1 MAAVAPSAMAVHD
14 LGLIELEGDAVT
26 QITDDWDE
34 VCKAVTITNDTTSSI
49 PDQCATAGSL
59 LASNTAVAFANDG
72 SQNATIF
79 TGGGSKDPNSL
90 TQWAWKDQAGG
101 LPDKDNLQDAFA
113 ARYSIP
119 ESALCPAA
127 GTATNCEVL
136 YFGSDRFDNS
146 GDAQQGFWFFQNQIT
161 LDPATGKFVGVH
173 KDGDLL
179 ILSDFSNGGQVSTIN
194 IYRWTGTDATG
205 SLTFLTGGA
214 SSKCGGSSPDAFCGI
229 VNPANGTTSPWSFT
243 DKSGNHTFLN
253 GEFYEGGVNLS
264 DPSINLGGECFSSFA
279 AETRSSTST
288 TATLKDFVLGQFALC
303 SATLTTTPSAGT
315 TVGTAVL
322 PGTAVTDLAV
332 VQGQGTSSPPTPTGN
347 VSFFLCGPTAADSTA
362 LCTTGGTAAGVKPLA
377 PSAPPPGEA
386 SATSDAV
393 NTAAAPL
400 APGRYCFRAEWPG
413 DTNYPTPLSHAGTAA
428 GSECFFV
435 ADTTSATSAQDWLPN
450 DSATITSA
458 GGTALNGSLS
468 FTLYSDDNCGVT
480 SGSVLKAA
488 ETFTLTNAASPATR
502 STTNS
507 TVKVSTSSTVSWL
520 VDFTSSNPLVGN
532 SSHCEKT
539 TLTITN

>member
-1 MAAVAPSAMAVHD
+1 MAATALAFAGMAAVAPSAMAVHD

-173 KDGDLL
+173 KTGDLL

-194 IYRWTGTDATG
+194 IYRWTGDDATG

-214 SSKCGGSSPDAFCGI
+214 ASKCGGGSPDAFCGI

-377 PSAPPPGEA
+377 PSA
-386 SATSDAV
+386 
-393 NTAAAPL
+393 AAARRGFGNLRRRQHRGGSARSRTVLLPRGVARRHQLPDAPQPRWHGCWERVLLRRRHHIGDISTGL
-400 APGRYCFRAEWPG
+400 AAERLG
-413 DTNYPTPLSHAGTAA
+413 DHHVSRWHGAERQPVVHALLRRQLWRDEWFGPEGCRDLHAHERGVTRHKVHDQQHRQ
-428 GSECFFV
+428 GV
-435 ADTTSATSAQDWLPN
+435 HVLDRLV
-450 DSATITSA
+450 A
-458 GGTALNGSLS
+458 GGLH
-468 FTLYSDDNCGVT
+468 
-480 SGSVLKAA
+480 
-488 ETFTLTNAASPATR
+488 EQQPAR
-502 STTNS
+502 
-507 TVKVSTSSTVSWL
+507 
-520 VDFTSSNPLVGN
+520 G
-532 SSHCEKT
+532 
-539 TLTITN
+539 